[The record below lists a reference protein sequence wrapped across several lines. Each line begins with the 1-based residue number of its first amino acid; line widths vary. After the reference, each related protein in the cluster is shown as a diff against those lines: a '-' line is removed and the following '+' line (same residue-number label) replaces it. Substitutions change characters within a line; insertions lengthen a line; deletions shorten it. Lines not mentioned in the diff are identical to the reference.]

1 MKKILVLIAALAL
14 VLTALV
20 GGGAAL
26 AYHQS
31 ISTTVFYACE
41 NTSTGAIDSSTI
53 TQDSGLD
60 CSTDGAFS
68 TLVNWSVTGPKGDAG
83 PAGPQG
89 APGVQGTQGAT
100 GPVGPAGTPGTNGT
114 NGSNV
119 LTSQGAPTGACTTG
133 DTDIDISGGEV
144 YSCVSSAWSDTNNN
158 ITGPQGKQGLQ
169 GNPGATGPQGASGVP
184 FTGAP
189 CSESYTN
196 GAEQQENLLFCLSGV
211 EKDGNNVY
219 LAAVTLAKNY
229 HLIVGTPISTAQT
242 VDWNLQ
248 TITYVEFTSGFHAEY
263 HADNVVRIYNDVD
276 HQVF

>member
-1 MKKILVLIAALAL
+1 MKKILVLIAAFAL

-41 NTSTGAIDSSTI
+41 NATTGAVDSSTI
-53 TQDSGLD
+53 TRDSALD
-60 CSTDGAFS
+60 CSGDYAFS
-68 TLVNWSVTGPKGDAG
+68 TVVNWSVQGPI
-83 PAGPQG
+83 
-89 APGVQGTQGAT
+89 
-100 GPVGPAGTPGTNGT
+100 GPAGTPGANGTNGTDGTNGTNGANGT

-211 EKDGNNVY
+211 APDGGNVY
-219 LAAVTLAKNY
+219 TAAVTLAKNY
-229 HLIVGTPISTAQT
+229 HLIIGTPISTAQS